1 MKKFFNATAAF
12 FTLLVAAAPLSGAIT
27 ASAST
32 VSDVIAAAQAVG
44 IPSQYI
50 QEGINTYGG
59 GNYTS
64 EQCDQAIASIYSYQ
78 GRVDE
83 LLEDYFGVESGTPTT
98 KPSDSQ
104 PQTPSK
110 TDDKNNNDTSSS
122 NPSSVGEGNNNS
134 DNKSNASCSSN
145 NNSNSGSNRPSDSAF
160 IGMTFDEKID
170 YISKLPNDE
179 KTEFIKNM
187 TTEERNSFIKQ
198 LPMDDKASI
207 LNEFLKVGNAVGIN
221 LSVDEMS
228 DDSIVISARDANGK
242 LIDVS
247 NMGNSIQ
254 NTGKPYTLPIV
265 ISAGLIAVAF
275 GGIALTINSTKS
287 KNKINK
293 V

>member
-1 MKKFFNATAAF
+1 MKKFFNATAAL
-12 FTLLVAAAPLSGAIT
+12 FTLLVATAPLSGAIT

-32 VSDVIAAAQAVG
+32 VNDVIAAAQAVG

-78 GRVDE
+78 GRVDD
-83 LLEDYFGVESGTPTT
+83 LLYDYFDVP
-98 KPSDSQ
+98 KPNSPSTQ
-104 PQTPSK
+104 PVTQPGNSNNQTPSK
-110 TDDKNNNDTSSS
+110 TDENSNDNTSS
-122 NPSSVGEGNNNS
+122 GNSAAGVN
-134 DNKSNASCSSN
+134 DNN
-145 NNSNSGSNRPSDSAF
+145 NNSNNTSNNRPSNNEF
-160 IGMTFDEKID
+160 INMTFDEKID

-187 TTEERNSFIKQ
+187 TTDERNSFIKQ

-207 LNEFLKVGNAVGIN
+207 LNEFLKVGDAVGIN

-228 DDSIVISARDANGK
+228 DNSIVISARDANGK

-275 GGIALTINSTKS
+275 GGIALTINATKS
-287 KNKINK
+287 KNKVNK

>member
-1 MKKFFNATAAF
+1 MKKFFNATAAL
-12 FTLLVAAAPLSGAIT
+12 FTLLVATAPLSGAIT

-32 VSDVIAAAQAVG
+32 VNDVIAAAQAVG

-78 GRVDE
+78 GRVDD
-83 LLEDYFGVESGTPTT
+83 LLYDYFDVP
-98 KPSDSQ
+98 KPNSPSTQ
-104 PQTPSK
+104 PVTQPGNSNNQTPSK
-110 TDDKNNNDTSSS
+110 TDENSNNNTSS
-122 NPSSVGEGNNNS
+122 GNSAAGVN
-134 DNKSNASCSSN
+134 DNN
-145 NNSNSGSNRPSDSAF
+145 NNSNNSSNNASNNRPSNNEF
-160 IGMTFDEKID
+160 INMTFDEKID
-170 YISKLPNDE
+170 YISKLPNEE

-187 TTEERNSFIKQ
+187 TTDERNSFIKQ

-207 LNEFLKVGNAVGIN
+207 LNEFLKVGDAVGIN

-228 DDSIVISARDANGK
+228 DNSIVISARDANGK

-275 GGIALTINSTKS
+275 GGIALTINATKS

>member
-1 MKKFFNATAAF
+1 MKKFFNATAAL
-12 FTLLVAAAPLSGAIT
+12 FTLLVATAPLSGAIT

-32 VSDVIAAAQAVG
+32 VNDVIAAAQAVG

-78 GRVDE
+78 GRVDD
-83 LLEDYFGVESGTPTT
+83 LLYDYFDVP
-98 KPSDSQ
+98 KPNSPSTQ
-104 PQTPSK
+104 PVTQPGNSNNQTPSK
-110 TDDKNNNDTSSS
+110 TDENSNDNTSSG
-122 NPSSVGEGNNNS
+122 NSVAGVNNS
-134 DNKSNASCSSN
+134 NN
-145 NNSNSGSNRPSDSAF
+145 NNSNNASNNRPSNNEF
-160 IGMTFDEKID
+160 INMTFDEKID
-170 YISKLPNDE
+170 YISKLPNEE

-187 TTEERNSFIKQ
+187 TTDERNSFIKQ

-207 LNEFLKVGNAVGIN
+207 LNEFLKVGDAVGIN

-228 DDSIVISARDANGK
+228 DNSIVISARDANGK

-247 NMGNSIQ
+247 NIGNSIQ

-275 GGIALTINSTKS
+275 GGIALTINATKS
-287 KNKINK
+287 KNKVNK

>member
-1 MKKFFNATAAF
+1 MKKFFNATAAL
-12 FTLLVAAAPLSGAIT
+12 FTLLVATAPLSGAIT

-32 VSDVIAAAQAVG
+32 VNDVIAAAQAVG

-78 GRVDE
+78 GRVDD
-83 LLEDYFGVESGTPTT
+83 LLYDYFDVP
-98 KPSDSQ
+98 KPNSPSTQ
-104 PQTPSK
+104 PVTQPGNSNNQTPSK
-110 TDDKNNNDTSSS
+110 TDENSNNNTSSGNS
-122 NPSSVGEGNNNS
+122 AAGVNDNNN
-134 DNKSNASCSSN
+134 NSN
-145 NNSNSGSNRPSDSAF
+145 NNSNNASNNRPSNNEF
-160 IGMTFDEKID
+160 INMTFDEKID
-170 YISKLPNDE
+170 YISKLPNEE

-187 TTEERNSFIKQ
+187 TTDERNSFIKQ

-207 LNEFLKVGNAVGIN
+207 LNEFLKVGDAVGIN

-228 DDSIVISARDANGK
+228 DNSIVISARDANGK

-275 GGIALTINSTKS
+275 GGIALTINATKS